1 MRRTIAGPNR
11 WGLLLWAG
19 IALIGGLVALPFWFV
34 LTGSVKVPQ
43 EIIAR
48 VPTLFP
54 HSFTMQHYDKLLAA
68 SDYAAYMANS
78 VIVAVASTFLTL
90 LLAIPAGYAFFRLTF
105 RGRAAL
111 YRVILLAYAFPSIV
125 VLVPLFAMFA
135 RWGLI
140 DSLVALVL
148 VNTAFA
154 LPFAIWMLRAFFAQ
168 IPPEIEEAARMDGG
182 PPLTVLRRIL
192 LPLIAPGVGAVAVF
206 AFVTSWTEYVFA
218 SVMILSDARR
228 TVPVGFSGIIGQYQV
243 DWGLLL
249 AGATLAILPVVAV
262 FALIGR
268 WFVTGLTEGAVK

>member
-1 MRRTIAGPNR
+1 MTRPSR
-11 WGLLLWAG
+11 WAVLLWAG
-19 IALIGGLVALPFWFV
+19 VAVIGGLVALPFWFV
-34 LTGSVKVPQ
+34 LTGSVKASQ

-54 HSFTMQHYDKLLAA
+54 HSFTTQHYDKLLAA

-78 VIVAVASTFLTL
+78 ILVAVASTLLTL
-90 LLAIPAGYAFFRLTF
+90 VLAIPAGYAFFRLTF

-140 DSLVALVL
+140 DSLFALVL

-182 PPLTVLRRIL
+182 PPLTILRRIL

-218 SVMILSDARR
+218 SVMILSDERR

-249 AGATLAILPVVAV
+249 AGASLAILPVVAV